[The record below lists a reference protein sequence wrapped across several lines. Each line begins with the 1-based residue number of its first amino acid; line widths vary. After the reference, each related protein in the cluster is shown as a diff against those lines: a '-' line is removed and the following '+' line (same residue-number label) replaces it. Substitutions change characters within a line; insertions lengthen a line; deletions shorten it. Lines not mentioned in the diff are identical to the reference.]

1 MNIDKLREE
10 LTEDEGCVFEIYL
23 DHLGYPTFGIGHL
36 IKESDP
42 EHGQAVG
49 TSVDKLRVHD
59 CFEQDI
65 QIVIGDCKK
74 LYENFD
80 KYPEDVQRILAN
92 MMFNMGY
99 TRLSKF
105 KNMKKALDNKDFKQ
119 TSIEMADS
127 RWATQ
132 VPNRANRLI
141 NRMKEAVYATD
152 GWDTPNNTTLHS

>member
-1 MNIDKLREE
+1 MDIDKLRKE

-23 DHLGYPTFGIGHL
+23 DHLGYSTFGIGHL
-36 IKESDP
+36 VKESDP
-42 EHGQAVG
+42 EYGQDVG
-49 TSVDKLRVHD
+49 TPVDKLRIHD

-65 QIVIGDCKK
+65 QIVIDDCKK
-74 LYENFD
+74 LYNKFD
-80 KYPEDVQRILAN
+80 EYPEDVQRTLAN

-119 TSIEMADS
+119 TSIEMMDS
-127 RWATQ
+127 RWANQ

-141 NRMKEAVYATD
+141 ERMGKAVYATD
-152 GWDTPNNTTLHS
+152 DWNKPDINIKEQ